1 MVAPK
6 GTEMFTND
14 GVFKYGIR
22 QVLLD
27 WERLPVMPDARA
39 SSFPIRFKETMSVFI
54 PIFIKN
60 SGYEKNRHYFL
71 SLHTADSSGMQS

>member
-39 SSFPIRFKETMSVFI
+39 SSFPIRFQGDNVSVYSYFY
-54 PIFIKN
+54 KN
-60 SGYEKNRHYFL
+60 SGYEKKQALFPFSPYC
-71 SLHTADSSGMQS
+71 